1 MSAVQHSIALT
12 VSQAKHLQEVMSDG
26 DDTEEDVAP
35 VKRAKTS
42 ENGNQHLRRTGKLVN
57 HLEVNW
63 LNIPQRQR

>member
-1 MSAVQHSIALT
+1 MSTVQRSIPLT
-12 VSQAKHLQEVMSDG
+12 MSQAKHLQEVMG

-42 ENGNQHLRRTGKLVN
+42 KYGNQPLRRTGKLVN